1 MVCIIQREF
10 YSHLN
15 IDKFQS
21 HYKEGKEV
29 FFKEVKRLEDL
40 VRNVKLMEGWN
51 EEI

>member
-1 MVCIIQREF
+1 LTNSNLIT
-10 YSHLN
+10 
-15 IDKFQS
+15 
-21 HYKEGKEV
+21 KEGKEV